1 MRSTAILIGTEA
13 AATQLEL
20 QLGVLTGSADR
31 PIVIGRV
38 LVGPTSADSVGLGT
52 LDELEAIVARRK
64 PAVALISLPAAM
76 SELLL
81 SIRTRLR
88 KLGIADRFMPTLE
101 DQLAGVGPR
110 TEIDVDLQRLI
121 GRPPRSVDE
130 GAIRAV
136 VGGRTVLVTGAGG
149 SIGSEI
155 CRIVARYNPGKL
167 VLVERSENALFEI
180 DRQIARRFPTV
191 QRRAALHDVVDAES
205 TLALFREEEPDIVF
219 HAAAHKHVPMM
230 EDHPGLAVDN
240 NLFGTKSTVDAAVA
254 IGAERF
260 VMVST
265 DKAVHPTSIMG
276 STKRLAELYVQHV
289 NQTSG
294 TACSLVRFGNVLG
307 SSGSVLETWKRQIAD
322 GGPVTVT
329 DPRMTR
335 YFMSIPEAASLVIQ
349 AAALT
354 DRTAASG
361 EVFVLNM
368 GEPFRI
374 VDLAKR
380 FIEMHGLSPVFPE
393 DHAPNHTH
401 GRLGEIAVAYSGI
414 RPGEKLYEELA
425 LDAETI
431 RASRHPDI
439 HIWGLPTPDAASITH
454 MIDTLSPNRRSRDA
468 ARVAAI
474 VRELVPER
482 PNAAAASQPTATA
495 NLSGT
500 SSATAAA
507 A

>member
-1 MRSTAILIGTEA
+1 MRQTAILIGPPSLCALLEQ
-13 AATQLEL
+13 QLSL
-20 QLGVLTGSADR
+20 VADA
-31 PIVIGRV
+31 PIVLGRV
-38 LVGPTSADSVGLGT
+38 HVGPGDPSEAGAPVLGT
-52 LDELEAIVARRK
+52 LEQLEGICATRT
-64 PAVALISLPAAM
+64 PALALVTLPAPM

-88 KLGIADRFMPTLE
+88 KLGIADRFMPALA

-121 GRPPRSVDE
+121 GRPPRRVDE
-130 GAIRAV
+130 DAIRAV

-149 SIGSEI
+149 SIGGEL
-155 CRIVARYNPGKL
+155 CRIIARYNPGKL

-180 DRQIARRFPTV
+180 DRQLARRFPTLA
-191 QRRAALHDVVDAES
+191 RRAALHDVVDAES

-240 NLFGTKSTVDAAVA
+240 NLFGTKSAVDAAIVV
-254 IGAERF
+254 GCERF

-265 DKAVHPTSIMG
+265 DKAVNPTSIMG
-276 STKRLAELYVQHV
+276 STKRLAELYIQHV
-289 NQTSG
+289 NRTAG

-307 SSGSVLETWKRQIAD
+307 SSGSVLETWKRQIQD

-354 DRTAASG
+354 DRSSRSG
-361 EVFVLNM
+361 EVFVLDM

-374 VDLAKR
+374 VDLLQR
-380 FIEMHGLSPVFPE
+380 FIEMHGLSPVFPG
-393 DHAPNHTH
+393 ATTA
-401 GRLGEIAVAYSGI
+401 GTRAGEIAVTFTGA
-414 RPGEKLYEELA
+414 RPGEKLFEELA

-431 RASRHPDI
+431 RESRHPDI
-439 HIWGLPTPDAASITH
+439 RIWGLPTPDATWIDE
-454 MIDTLSPNRRSRDA
+454 MIRTLAPSRRSRDA
-468 ARVAAI
+468 AKVAAL
-474 VRELVPER
+474 VRELVPEAPVGEAQAR
-482 PNAAAASQPTATA
+482 AAI
-495 NLSGT
+495 
-500 SSATAAA
+500 TAA
-507 A
+507 